1 MNRKKISVPKRV
13 KDQID
18 KYPMVVV
25 EWYDIVS
32 NSSWSSFDELKK
44 SKLAICITKGHLL
57 SQTKGVT
64 RLFGDYSYAEN
75 GIDIETI
82 GNTTIIPNSVITQIK
97 KLT

>member
-32 NSSWSSFDELKK
+32 NSSWSSFDEC
-44 SKLAICITKGHLL
+44 SND
-57 SQTKGVT
+57 V
-64 RLFGDYSYAEN
+64 
-75 GIDIETI
+75 IEGYFSFTCY
-82 GNTTIIPNSVITQIK
+82 
-97 KLT
+97 

>member
-44 SKLAICITKGHLL
+44 SKAILLFLFSTKINHL
-57 SQTKGVT
+57 SMEF
-64 RLFGDYSYAEN
+64 LFYA
-75 GIDIETI
+75 
-82 GNTTIIPNSVITQIK
+82 
-97 KLT
+97 